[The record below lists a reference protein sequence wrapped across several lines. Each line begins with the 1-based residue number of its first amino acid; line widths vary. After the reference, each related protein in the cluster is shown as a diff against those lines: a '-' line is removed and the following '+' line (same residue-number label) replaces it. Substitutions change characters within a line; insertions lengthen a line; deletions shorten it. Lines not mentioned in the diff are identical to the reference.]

1 VRPISAAKGNVG
13 LKADVLQAP
22 YSFERFIK
30 STLSAS
36 IAAARSK
43 SAIRAFSGGIRQ
55 MNTMRP
61 MPATETERPSRARG
75 FGLAS
80 RVLTLLVFFLILAEV
95 AIYVPSIANFRTNWL
110 LTRLSAAY
118 TAALVLE
125 AAPKG
130 MVPAELKRELLD
142 SVGARMIVL
151 QIGDARHLLAVSDM
165 PPAIDATADLRSYSA
180 WESIMAALVALVA
193 PPGRIIDVKGPAP
206 MGADFIEIAMDEAPL
221 KAAMRDYSE
230 NIVLVSLFIS
240 AIVATC
246 AALAIHVMVLRPVR
260 RLTSNLMAF
269 AERPEDA
276 SRIIVPSR
284 RTHEIGQAEQ
294 ALAAMESALARE
306 LKEKKHLAALG
317 LAVAKISHE
326 LRNMLASAQLLS
338 DRLADLH
345 DPLAKRLAPKLI
357 ATLDRAIRFC
367 QATLAYGR
375 AAEEVPKLQ
384 RISLHKLVTEAVEAA
399 VPGQSGIE
407 AINDVPREMKVTADK
422 EQMFRVL
429 LNLCRNAVEALDG
442 TRDDLDTPPRLRLS
456 ARREA
461 RKVLIDVADSGPGV
475 PAAARARLFEP
486 FQASARSGGS
496 GLGLAI
502 AADLVR
508 AHGGQIRLLENG
520 DSAGLCGAVFEV
532 SLPEPD
538 HDH

>member
-1 VRPISAAKGNVG
+1 
-13 LKADVLQAP
+13 
-22 YSFERFIK
+22 
-30 STLSAS
+30 
-36 IAAARSK
+36 
-43 SAIRAFSGGIRQ
+43 

-61 MPATETERPSRARG
+61 MPAGISKDSSPARG

-80 RVLTLLVFFLILAEV
+80 RVLALLVGFVILAEI

-110 LTRLSAAY
+110 QTRLSAAY

-151 QIGDARHLLAVSDM
+151 QMGDARHLLAASDM
-165 PPAIDATADLRSYSA
+165 PPAIDTSADLRVYSA
-180 WESIMAALVALVA
+180 WDSVMAALQALIA

-221 KAAMRDYSE
+221 KAAMREYSE

-246 AALAIHVMVLRPVR
+246 AGLAIHLMVLRPVR
-260 RLTSNLMAF
+260 RLTSNLTAF
-269 AERPEDA
+269 AEQPEDA

-294 ALAAMESALARE
+294 ALALMESALARE

-357 ATLDRAIRFC
+357 GTLDRAIRFC

-375 AAEEVPKLQ
+375 AAEEAPKK
-384 RISLHKLVTEAVEAA
+384 RRVSLRPLAAEALEAA
-399 VPGQSGIE
+399 VPAQSGVE
-407 AINDVPREMKVTADK
+407 AIDDVPPDMKISADK
-422 EQMFRVL
+422 EQIFRVL

-442 TRDDLDTPPRLRLS
+442 SRGNLAHPPRLRLS
-456 ARREA
+456 ARRE
-461 RKVLIDVADSGPGV
+461 RGNVLIHVADNGPGL
-475 PAAARARLFEP
+475 PPNARERLFEP
-486 FQASARSGGS
+486 FRGSVRAGGS

-502 AADLVR
+502 AADIVH
-508 AHGGQIRLLENG
+508 AHGGQIRLLDKSDNS
-520 DSAGLCGAVFEV
+520 DLTGAVFEV
-532 SLPEPD
+532 SLPD
-538 HDH
+538 RDDN

>member
-1 VRPISAAKGNVG
+1 
-13 LKADVLQAP
+13 
-22 YSFERFIK
+22 
-30 STLSAS
+30 
-36 IAAARSK
+36 
-43 SAIRAFSGGIRQ
+43 

-61 MPATETERPSRARG
+61 MPAGMSEESSRARG
-75 FGLAS
+75 LGLTS
-80 RVLTLLVFFLILAEV
+80 RVLALLVGFVILAEI
-95 AIYVPSIANFRTNWL
+95 AIYMPFLANFRTNWL

-151 QIGDARHLLAVSDM
+151 QMGDARHLLAVSDM
-165 PPAIDATADLRSYSA
+165 PPAIDENADLRSYSA
-180 WESIMAALVALVA
+180 WNSIMAALETLVA

-230 NIVLVSLFIS
+230 NILLVSLFIS
-240 AIVATC
+240 AIVAIC
-246 AALAIHVMVLRPVR
+246 AALAIHMMVLRPVR

-284 RTHEIGQAEQ
+284 RTHEIGQAEK

-338 DRLADLH
+338 DRLADLD

-357 ATLDRAIRFC
+357 GTLDRAIRFC

-375 AAEEVPKLQ
+375 AVEEEPKKRRVL
-384 RISLHKLVTEAVEAA
+384 LHALAGEAIEAA
-399 VPGQSGIE
+399 VPEQSGVE
-407 AINDVPREMKVTADK
+407 AINDVPPDMKISADK
-422 EQMFRVL
+422 EQMSRVL
-429 LNLCRNAVEALDG
+429 LNLCRNAIEALEG
-442 TRDDLDTPPRLRLS
+442 ARETLNRAPRIRIS
-456 ARREA
+456 ARRD
-461 RKVLIDVADSGPGV
+461 RGNVLIHVADNGPGL
-475 PAAARARLFEP
+475 PAAARERLFEP
-486 FQASARSGGS
+486 FRGSVRAGGS

-502 AADLVR
+502 AADIVR
-508 AHGGQIRLLENG
+508 AHGGQIRLLEESDN
-520 DSAGLCGAVFEV
+520 SELSGAVFEV
-532 SLPEPD
+532 SLPDPE
-538 HDH
+538 

>member
-1 VRPISAAKGNVG
+1 
-13 LKADVLQAP
+13 
-22 YSFERFIK
+22 
-30 STLSAS
+30 
-36 IAAARSK
+36 
-43 SAIRAFSGGIRQ
+43 

-61 MPATETERPSRARG
+61 LPAGMSEESRPARG

-80 RVLTLLVFFLILAEV
+80 RVLALLVGFVILAEI

-110 LTRLSAAY
+110 QTRLSAAY

-151 QIGDARHLLAVSDM
+151 QMGDARHLLAVSDM
-165 PPAIDATADLRSYSA
+165 PPAIDATADLRTYSA
-180 WESIMAALVALVA
+180 WESIMAALQALVA
-193 PPGRIIDVKGPAP
+193 PAGRIIDVKGPAP
-206 MGADFIEIAMDEAPL
+206 MGANFIEIAMDEAPL
-221 KAAMRDYSE
+221 KAAMREYSE

-246 AALAIHVMVLRPVR
+246 AALAIHMMVLRPVR

-276 SRIIVPSR
+276 SRVIVPSR
-284 RTHEIGQAEQ
+284 RTHEIGQAER
-294 ALAAMESALARE
+294 ALAVMESALARE
-306 LKEKKHLAALG
+306 LNEKKHLAALG

-338 DRLADLH
+338 DRLADLP

-375 AAEEVPKLQ
+375 AAEESPKLQ
-384 RISLHKLVTEAVEAA
+384 RVSLYALAKEALEGA
-399 VPGQSGIE
+399 VPAQSGIE
-407 AINDVPREMKVTADK
+407 AINDVPREMKISADK

-442 TRDDLDTPPRLRLS
+442 SREDSDRQRRIRIS
-456 ARREA
+456 ARQERGN
-461 RKVLIDVADSGPGV
+461 VLIHVADNGPGL
-475 PAAARARLFEP
+475 PPTARERLFEP
-486 FQASARSGGS
+486 FRGSVRAGGS

-502 AADLVR
+502 AADIVR
-508 AHGGQIRLLENG
+508 AHGGRIRLLEQG
-520 DSAGLCGAVFEV
+520 EDSELDGAVFEV
-532 SLPEPD
+532 SLPDRND
-538 HDH
+538 H

>member
-1 VRPISAAKGNVG
+1 
-13 LKADVLQAP
+13 
-22 YSFERFIK
+22 
-30 STLSAS
+30 
-36 IAAARSK
+36 
-43 SAIRAFSGGIRQ
+43 

-61 MPATETERPSRARG
+61 MPPGVSEGSSRARG

-80 RVLTLLVFFLILAEV
+80 RVLALLVGFVILAEI
-95 AIYVPSIANFRTNWL
+95 AIYVPSIASFRTNWL
-110 LTRLSAAY
+110 MTRLSAAY

-151 QIGDARHLLAVSDM
+151 QMGDARHLLAVSDM
-165 PPAIDATADLRSYSA
+165 PPAIDESADLRSYSA
-180 WESIMAALVALVA
+180 WESIMAALQALIA

-206 MGADFIEIAMDEAPL
+206 MGANFIEIAMDEAPL
-221 KAAMRDYSE
+221 KAAMREYSE

-246 AALAIHVMVLRPVR
+246 AALAIHMMVLRPVR

-284 RTHEIGQAEQ
+284 RTHEIGQAEK

-306 LKEKKHLAALG
+306 LREKKHLAALG

-338 DRLADLH
+338 DRLAALS

-357 ATLDRAIRFC
+357 GTLDRAIRFC

-375 AAEEVPKLQ
+375 AAEEEPKL
-384 RISLHKLVTEAVEAA
+384 RRVSLHTLAQEALEGA
-399 VPGQSGIE
+399 VLQPSGIE
-407 AINDVPREMKVTADK
+407 VINDVPRDMKITADK

-429 LNLCRNAVEALDG
+429 LNLCRNAVEALAGSRNGAD
-442 TRDDLDTPPRLRLS
+442 RPPRVRVS
-456 ARREA
+456 ARRD
-461 RKVLIDVADSGPGV
+461 RGNVLIHVADNGPGLP
-475 PAAARARLFEP
+475 PAARERLFEP
-486 FQASARSGGS
+486 FRGSVRAGGS

-502 AADLVR
+502 AADIVR
-508 AHGGQIRLLENG
+508 AHGGLIRLLDSNENS
-520 DSAGLCGAVFEV
+520 DLDGAVFEV
-532 SLPEPD
+532 SLPERDD
-538 HDH
+538 H

>member
-1 VRPISAAKGNVG
+1 
-13 LKADVLQAP
+13 
-22 YSFERFIK
+22 
-30 STLSAS
+30 
-36 IAAARSK
+36 
-43 SAIRAFSGGIRQ
+43 

-61 MPATETERPSRARG
+61 MPAAISEESGRARG
-75 FGLAS
+75 LGLAS
-80 RVLTLLVFFLILAEV
+80 RVLGLLVGFVILAEI
-95 AIYVPSIANFRTNWL
+95 AIYVPSIANFRANWL
-110 LTRLSAAY
+110 QTRLSAAY

-125 AAPKG
+125 AAPRG

-151 QIGDARHLLAVSDM
+151 QMGDARHLLAASDM
-165 PPAIDATADLRSYSA
+165 PPTIDTTADLRAYSA
-180 WESIMAALVALVA
+180 WESIMAALQALIA

-221 KAAMRDYSE
+221 KAAMREYSE

-246 AALAIHVMVLRPVR
+246 AALAIHLMVLRPVR
-260 RLTSNLMAF
+260 RLTSNLTAF

-294 ALAAMESALARE
+294 ALALMESALARE
-306 LKEKKHLAALG
+306 LREKKHLAALG

-357 ATLDRAIRFC
+357 GTLDRAIRFC

-375 AAEEVPKLQ
+375 AAEAAPKK
-384 RISLHKLVTEAVEAA
+384 RRVSLHALAAEALEAA
-399 VPGQSGIE
+399 VPAQSGVE
-407 AINDVPREMKVTADK
+407 AINDVPPDMKISADK

-429 LNLCRNAVEALDG
+429 LNLCRNAVEALEGARDG
-442 TRDDLDTPPRLRLS
+442 LAHPPRVRLS
-456 ARREA
+456 ARREGGN
-461 RKVLIDVADSGPGV
+461 VLVHVADNGPGL
-475 PAAARARLFEP
+475 PPNARERLFEP
-486 FQASARSGGS
+486 FRGSVRAGGS

-502 AADLVR
+502 AADIVR
-508 AHGGQIRLLENG
+508 AHGGQIRLLDKSGNS
-520 DSAGLCGAVFEV
+520 DLTGAIFEV
-532 SLPEPD
+532 SLPD
-538 HDH
+538 RDDN

>member
-1 VRPISAAKGNVG
+1 
-13 LKADVLQAP
+13 
-22 YSFERFIK
+22 
-30 STLSAS
+30 
-36 IAAARSK
+36 
-43 SAIRAFSGGIRQ
+43 

-61 MPATETERPSRARG
+61 MPAGISEDSSRTRG

-80 RVLTLLVFFLILAEV
+80 RVLALLVGFVILAEI

-151 QIGDARHLLAVSDM
+151 QMGDARHLLAVSDM
-165 PPAIDATADLRSYSA
+165 PPAIDETADLRSYSA
-180 WESIMAALVALVA
+180 WESVMAALQALIA
-193 PPGRIIDVKGPAP
+193 PAGRIIDVKGPAP
-206 MGADFIEIAMDEAPL
+206 MGANFIEIAMDEAPL
-221 KAAMRDYSE
+221 KAAMREYSE

-246 AALAIHVMVLRPVR
+246 AALAIHMMVLRPVR

-276 SRIIVPSR
+276 SRVIVPSR
-284 RTHEIGQAEQ
+284 RTHEIGQAEK
-294 ALAAMESALARE
+294 ALAVMESALARE
-306 LKEKKHLAALG
+306 LREKKHLAALG

-357 ATLDRAIRFC
+357 GTLDRAIRFC

-375 AAEEVPKLQ
+375 AAEENPKLQ
-384 RISLHKLVTEAVEAA
+384 PVSLYALGGEALESAVPEQSGVEAV
-399 VPGQSGIE
+399 
-407 AINDVPREMKVTADK
+407 NDVPPDMKISADK

-429 LNLCRNAVEALDG
+429 LNLCRNAVGALEG
-442 TRDDLDTPPRLRLS
+442 AREGLNRAPRVRLS
-456 ARREA
+456 ARRE
-461 RKVLIDVADSGPGV
+461 RGNVLIHVADNGPGL
-475 PAAARARLFEP
+475 PPSARERLFEP
-486 FQASARSGGS
+486 FRGSVRAGGS

-502 AADLVR
+502 AADIVR
-508 AHGGQIRLLENG
+508 AHGGQIRLLDKSD
-520 DSAGLCGAVFEV
+520 DSDLTGAVFEV
-532 SLPEPD
+532 SLPD
-538 HDH
+538 RDDN

>member
-1 VRPISAAKGNVG
+1 
-13 LKADVLQAP
+13 
-22 YSFERFIK
+22 
-30 STLSAS
+30 
-36 IAAARSK
+36 
-43 SAIRAFSGGIRQ
+43 

-61 MPATETERPSRARG
+61 MPPGIREESARARR
-75 FGLAS
+75 FGLTS
-80 RVLTLLVFFLILAEV
+80 RLLALLVGFVILAEI

-110 LTRLSAAY
+110 QTRLSAAY

-151 QIGDARHLLAVSDM
+151 QMGDARHLLAVSDM
-165 PPAIDATADLRSYSA
+165 PPAIDATADLRTYSA
-180 WESIMAALVALVA
+180 WESVMAALQALIA
-193 PPGRIIDVKGPAP
+193 PAGRIIDVKGPAP
-206 MGADFIEIAMDEAPL
+206 MGANFIEIAMDEAPL

-246 AALAIHVMVLRPVR
+246 AALAIHMMVLRPVR
-260 RLTSNLMAF
+260 RLTSNLMDF
-269 AERPEDA
+269 AEQPEDA
-276 SRIIVPSR
+276 SRIIVPSK
-284 RTHEIGQAEQ
+284 RTHEIGQAEK
-294 ALAAMESALARE
+294 ALAAMEAALARE
-306 LKEKKHLAALG
+306 LNEKKHLAALG

-357 ATLDRAIRFC
+357 GTLDRAIRFC

-375 AAEEVPKLQ
+375 AAEEAPKL
-384 RISLHKLVTEAVEAA
+384 RRVLLHALANEAVEGA
-399 VPGQSGIE
+399 VPAQSGIK
-407 AINDVPREMKVTADK
+407 AINDVPRDMKISVDR

-429 LNLCRNAVEALDG
+429 LNLCRNAAEALQGSGDAPSG
-442 TRDDLDTPPRLRLS
+442 APRIRLS
-456 ARREA
+456 AHRNDRN
-461 RKVLIDVADSGPGV
+461 VLIHVADNGPGL
-475 PAAARARLFEP
+475 PPTARERLFEP
-486 FQASARSGGS
+486 FRGSVRAGGS

-508 AHGGQIRLLENG
+508 AHGGQIRLLDKED
-520 DSAGLCGAVFEV
+520 DSDLNGAVFEV
-532 SLPEPD
+532 SLPDRDD
-538 HDH
+538 H

>member
-1 VRPISAAKGNVG
+1 MPSG
-13 LKADVLQAP
+13 DTD
-22 YSFERFIK
+22 E
-30 STLSAS
+30 AS
-36 IAAARSK
+36 R
-43 SAIRAFSGGIRQ
+43 
-55 MNTMRP
+55 T
-61 MPATETERPSRARG
+61 RG

-80 RVLTLLVFFLILAEV
+80 RVLALLVGFVILAEI

-151 QIGDARHLLAVSDM
+151 QMGNARHLLAVSDM
-165 PPAIDATADLRSYSA
+165 PPAIDASADLRAYSV
-180 WESIMAALVALVA
+180 WELIPAALQALIA

-246 AALAIHVMVLRPVR
+246 AALAIHMMVLGPVR

-276 SRIIVPSR
+276 SRIIVPSGR
-284 RTHEIGQAEQ
+284 SHEIGRAEK

-306 LKEKKHLAALG
+306 LREKKHLAALG

-345 DPLAKRLAPKLI
+345 DPLVKRLAPKLVG
-357 ATLDRAIRFC
+357 TLDRAIRFC
-367 QATLAYGR
+367 QATIAYGR
-375 AAEEVPKLQ
+375 AAEETPKLQ
-384 RISLHKLVTEAVEAA
+384 RIALSGLASEALEGA
-399 VPGQSGIE
+399 VPAQSGIDVV
-407 AINDVPREMKVTADK
+407 NDVPHDFEITADK

-429 LNLCRNAVEALDG
+429 LNLCRNAVEALEG
-442 TRDDLDTPPRLRLS
+442 ARDEPQLDRAARIRIS
-456 ARREA
+456 ARRQGGNA
-461 RKVLIDVADSGPGV
+461 LIRVADNGPGLPPV
-475 PAAARARLFEP
+475 ARERLFEP
-486 FQASARSGGS
+486 FRGSVRSGGS

-508 AHGGQIRLLENG
+508 AHGGQIRIVEK
-520 DSAGLCGAVFEV
+520 DDRPELCGAVFEV
-532 SLPEPD
+532 SLPEHND
-538 HDH
+538 H

>member
-1 VRPISAAKGNVG
+1 
-13 LKADVLQAP
+13 
-22 YSFERFIK
+22 
-30 STLSAS
+30 
-36 IAAARSK
+36 
-43 SAIRAFSGGIRQ
+43 

-61 MPATETERPSRARG
+61 MPPGVSEESSRVRG

-80 RVLTLLVFFLILAEV
+80 RVLALLVGFVILAEI

-151 QIGDARHLLAVSDM
+151 QMGDARHLLAVSDM
-165 PPAIDATADLRSYSA
+165 PPAIDETADLRSYSA
-180 WESIMAALVALVA
+180 WESVMAALQALVA
-193 PPGRIIDVKGPAP
+193 PAGRIIDVKGPAP
-206 MGADFIEIAMDEAPL
+206 MGANFIEIAMDEAPL
-221 KAAMRDYSE
+221 KAAMREYSE

-246 AALAIHVMVLRPVR
+246 AALAIHMMVLRPVR
-260 RLTSNLMAF
+260 RLTSNVMAF

-284 RTHEIGQAEQ
+284 RTHEIGQAEK
-294 ALAAMESALARE
+294 ALAVMESALARE
-306 LKEKKHLAALG
+306 LREKKHLAALG

-338 DRLADLH
+338 DRLADLD

-357 ATLDRAIRFC
+357 GTLDRAIRFC

-375 AAEEVPKLQ
+375 AAEENPKPQPVSLYPLAGEALETAVPEQ
-384 RISLHKLVTEAVEAA
+384 SGVEAV
-399 VPGQSGIE
+399 
-407 AINDVPREMKVTADK
+407 NDVPPDMKISADK

-429 LNLCRNAVEALDG
+429 LNLCRNAVEALESAREG
-442 TRDDLDTPPRLRLS
+442 LNRAPRVRLS
-456 ARREA
+456 ARRE
-461 RKVLIDVADSGPGV
+461 RGNVLIQIADNGPGL
-475 PAAARARLFEP
+475 PASARESLFEP
-486 FQASARSGGS
+486 FRGSVRAGGS

-502 AADLVR
+502 AADIVR
-508 AHGGQIRLLENG
+508 AHGGQIRLLDKSDNS
-520 DSAGLCGAVFEV
+520 DLDGAVFEV
-532 SLPEPD
+532 SLPDRDD
-538 HDH
+538 H

>member
-1 VRPISAAKGNVG
+1 
-13 LKADVLQAP
+13 
-22 YSFERFIK
+22 
-30 STLSAS
+30 
-36 IAAARSK
+36 
-43 SAIRAFSGGIRQ
+43 

-61 MPATETERPSRARG
+61 MPPGVSEESSRARG

-80 RVLTLLVFFLILAEV
+80 RVLALLVGFVILAEI

-110 LTRLSAAY
+110 MTRLSAAY

-151 QIGDARHLLAVSDM
+151 QMGDARHLLAVSDM
-165 PPAIDATADLRSYSA
+165 PPAIDESADLRSYSV
-180 WESIMAALVALVA
+180 WVSITAALQALIA

-206 MGADFIEIAMDEAPL
+206 MGANFIEIAMDEAPL
-221 KAAMRDYSE
+221 KAAMREYSE

-246 AALAIHVMVLRPVR
+246 AALAIHMMVLRPVR
-260 RLTSNLMAF
+260 RLTSNLMDF

-276 SRIIVPSR
+276 SRIIVPSK
-284 RTHEIGQAEQ
+284 RTHEIGQAEK

-357 ATLDRAIRFC
+357 GTLDRAIRFC

-375 AAEEVPKLQ
+375 AVEETPKL
-384 RISLHKLVTEAVEAA
+384 RRVSLHGLGDEAFEDA
-399 VPGQSGIE
+399 VPEQSGIE
-407 AINDVPREMKVTADK
+407 PINDVPRDMKISVDK

-429 LNLCRNAVEALDG
+429 LNLCRNAVEALQGSPDV
-442 TRDDLDTPPRLRLS
+442 LSAAPRIRLS
-456 ARREA
+456 ARREQ
-461 RKVLIDVADSGPGV
+461 RNILIHVADNGPGL
-475 PAAARARLFEP
+475 PATARERLFEP
-486 FQASARSGGS
+486 FRGSMRAGGS

-502 AADLVR
+502 AADIVR
-508 AHGGQIRLLENG
+508 AHGGQIRLLDKDENS
-520 DSAGLCGAVFEV
+520 DLNGAVFEV
-532 SLPEPD
+532 SLPDRND
-538 HDH
+538 H

>member
-1 VRPISAAKGNVG
+1 
-13 LKADVLQAP
+13 
-22 YSFERFIK
+22 
-30 STLSAS
+30 
-36 IAAARSK
+36 
-43 SAIRAFSGGIRQ
+43 

-61 MPATETERPSRARG
+61 MPAGTSEEWRSARG

-80 RVLTLLVFFLILAEV
+80 RVLALLVGFVILAEI

-110 LTRLSAAY
+110 QTRLSAAY

-130 MVPAELKRELLD
+130 MVPAELKRQLLD

-151 QIGDARHLLAVSDM
+151 QMGDARHLLAASDM
-165 PPAIDATADLRSYSA
+165 PPAIDETADLRTYSA
-180 WESIMAALVALVA
+180 WNSIMAALQALIA

-206 MGADFIEIAMDEAPL
+206 MGANFIEIAMDEAPL
-221 KAAMRDYSE
+221 KAAMREYSE

-246 AALAIHVMVLRPVR
+246 AALAIHMMVLRPVR

-284 RTHEIGQAEQ
+284 RTHEIGQAER
-294 ALAAMESALARE
+294 ALAVMESALARE
-306 LKEKKHLAALG
+306 LNEKKHLAALG

-338 DRLADLH
+338 DRLADLP

-375 AAEEVPKLQ
+375 AAEESPKLQ
-384 RISLHKLVTEAVEAA
+384 PVSLYALANEALEGA
-399 VPGQSGIE
+399 VPAQSGIE
-407 AINDVPREMKVTADK
+407 AMNDVPRDMKIRADK
-422 EQMFRVL
+422 EQIFRVL
-429 LNLCRNAVEALDG
+429 LNLCRNAVEALEGSRENFD
-442 TRDDLDTPPRLRLS
+442 REPRIRLS
-456 ARREA
+456 ARRE
-461 RKVLIDVADSGPGV
+461 RGTVLIHVADNGPGL
-475 PAAARARLFEP
+475 PPTARERLFEP
-486 FQASARSGGS
+486 FRGSVRAGGS

-502 AADLVR
+502 AADIMR
-508 AHGGQIRLLENG
+508 AHGGQIRLLEEG
-520 DSAGLCGAVFEV
+520 DDSELDGAVFEV
-532 SLPEPD
+532 SLPDRND
-538 HDH
+538 H

>member
-1 VRPISAAKGNVG
+1 
-13 LKADVLQAP
+13 
-22 YSFERFIK
+22 
-30 STLSAS
+30 
-36 IAAARSK
+36 
-43 SAIRAFSGGIRQ
+43 

-61 MPATETERPSRARG
+61 MPAGVSGDSRPARG

-80 RVLTLLVFFLILAEV
+80 RVLALLVGFVILAEI

-110 LTRLSAAY
+110 MTRLSAAY

-151 QIGDARHLLAVSDM
+151 QMGDARHLLAVSDM
-165 PPAIDATADLRSYSA
+165 PPAIDESADLRAYSS
-180 WESIMAALVALVA
+180 WESITAALQALVA
-193 PPGRIIDVKGPAP
+193 PQGRIIDVKRPAP
-206 MGADFIEIAMDEAPL
+206 MGANFIEIGMDEAPS
-221 KAAMRDYSE
+221 KASMRAYSE

-246 AALAIHVMVLRPVR
+246 AALAIHMMVLRPVR

-276 SRIIVPSR
+276 SRMIVPSR
-284 RTHEIGQAEQ
+284 RTHEIGQDER
-294 ALAAMESALARE
+294 ALAVMESALARE
-306 LKEKKHLAALG
+306 LREKKHLAALG

-357 ATLDRAIRFC
+357 GTLDRAIRFC

-375 AAEEVPKLQ
+375 AAEEAPKK
-384 RISLHKLVTEAVEAA
+384 RYVSLYALANEAIEAA
-399 VPGQSGIE
+399 VPAQSGIQ
-407 AINDVPREMKVTADK
+407 ATNDIPREMKVTADR

-429 LNLCRNAVEALDG
+429 LNLCRNAVEALEG
-442 TRDDLDTPPRLRLS
+442 ARDNLNGSPRLRLS
-456 ARREA
+456 ARCEPG
-461 RKVLIDVADSGPGV
+461 KVLIDVADSGPGV

-486 FQASARSGGS
+486 FHASARSGG
-496 GLGLAI
+496 
-502 AADLVR
+502 
-508 AHGGQIRLLENG
+508 
-520 DSAGLCGAVFEV
+520 
-532 SLPEPD
+532 
-538 HDH
+538 

>member
-1 VRPISAAKGNVG
+1 
-13 LKADVLQAP
+13 
-22 YSFERFIK
+22 
-30 STLSAS
+30 
-36 IAAARSK
+36 
-43 SAIRAFSGGIRQ
+43 
-55 MNTMRP
+55 MRP
-61 MPATETERPSRARG
+61 MPPGIREESSRVRG

-80 RVLTLLVFFLILAEV
+80 RVLALLVGFVILAEI

-110 LTRLSAAY
+110 MTRLSAAY

-151 QIGDARHLLAVSDM
+151 QMGDARHLLAVSDM
-165 PPAIDATADLRSYSA
+165 PPAIDESADLRSYSA
-180 WESIMAALVALVA
+180 WDSIMAALQALIA

-206 MGADFIEIAMDEAPL
+206 MGANFIEIAMDEAPL
-221 KAAMRDYSE
+221 KAAMREYSE

-246 AALAIHVMVLRPVR
+246 AALAIHMMVLRPVR

-284 RTHEIGQAEQ
+284 RTHEIGQAEK

-338 DRLADLH
+338 DRLAALP
-345 DPLAKRLAPKLI
+345 DPLAKRLAPKLVG
-357 ATLDRAIRFC
+357 TLDRAIRFC

-375 AAEEVPKLQ
+375 AVEEPPKL
-384 RISLHKLVTEAVEAA
+384 RRVWLHPLAREALEDA
-399 VPGQSGIE
+399 VPQPSGIE
-407 AINDVPREMKVTADK
+407 VINEVPRDMKITADK

-442 TRDDLDTPPRLRLS
+442 ARDNVGGPPRVRIS
-456 ARREA
+456 ARPERGN
-461 RKVLIDVADSGPGV
+461 VLILVEDNGPGL
-475 PAAARARLFEP
+475 PAAARERLFEP
-486 FQASARSGGS
+486 FRGSVRAGGS

-502 AADLVR
+502 AADIVR
-508 AHGGQIRLLENG
+508 AHGGQIRLIEKSDDLNPR
-520 DSAGLCGAVFEV
+520 GAVFEV
-532 SLPEPD
+532 NLPGHDD
-538 HDH
+538 H

>member
-1 VRPISAAKGNVG
+1 
-13 LKADVLQAP
+13 
-22 YSFERFIK
+22 
-30 STLSAS
+30 
-36 IAAARSK
+36 
-43 SAIRAFSGGIRQ
+43 

-61 MPATETERPSRARG
+61 MPAGVSEEPARTRG

-80 RVLTLLVFFLILAEV
+80 RVLALLVGFVILAEI

-110 LTRLSAAY
+110 MTRLSAAY

-151 QIGDARHLLAVSDM
+151 QMGDARHLLAVSDM
-165 PPAIDATADLRSYSA
+165 PPAIDETADLRNYSV
-180 WESIMAALVALVA
+180 WESVMAALQALVA
-193 PPGRIIDVKGPAP
+193 PQGRIIDVKGPAP
-206 MGADFIEIAMDEAPL
+206 MGANFIEIAMDEAPL

-246 AALAIHVMVLRPVR
+246 AALAINMMVLRPVR
-260 RLTSNLMAF
+260 RLTSNVMAF

-284 RTHEIGQAEQ
+284 RTHEIGQAEK
-294 ALAAMESALARE
+294 ALAVMESALARE
-306 LKEKKHLAALG
+306 LREKKHLAALG

-357 ATLDRAIRFC
+357 GTLDRAIRFC

-375 AAEEVPKLQ
+375 AGREAPKLQ
-384 RISLHKLVTEAVEAA
+384 RISLHKLAAEAIEGA
-399 VPGQSGIE
+399 VPGQSNIE
-407 AINDVPREMKVTADK
+407 TTNDVPRQMKISADK

-429 LNLCRNAVEALDG
+429 LNLCRNAVEALEGARDNSDG
-442 TRDDLDTPPRLRLS
+442 PPRLRLS

-461 RKVLIDVADSGPGV
+461 GKVLIDVADSGPGV
-475 PAAARARLFEP
+475 PTAARARLFEP

-508 AHGGQIRLLENG
+508 AHSGQIRLLDDG
-520 DSAGLCGAVFEV
+520 DSSGLRGAVFEV

>member
-1 VRPISAAKGNVG
+1 
-13 LKADVLQAP
+13 
-22 YSFERFIK
+22 
-30 STLSAS
+30 
-36 IAAARSK
+36 
-43 SAIRAFSGGIRQ
+43 

-61 MPATETERPSRARG
+61 MPARISEESSPPRG

-80 RVLTLLVFFLILAEV
+80 RVLALLVGFVALAEI

-110 LTRLSAAY
+110 QTRLSAAY

-151 QIGDARHLLAVSDM
+151 QMGDARHLLAASDM
-165 PPAIDATADLRSYSA
+165 PPAIDATADLRVYSA
-180 WESIMAALVALVA
+180 WESIMAALQALIA
-193 PPGRIIDVKGPAP
+193 PAGRIIDVKGPAP
-206 MGADFIEIAMDEAPL
+206 MGANFIEIAMDEAPL

-246 AALAIHVMVLRPVR
+246 AALAIHMMVLRPVR

-269 AERPEDA
+269 AERPEDG

-284 RTHEIGQAEQ
+284 RTHEIGQAER

-306 LKEKKHLAALG
+306 LNEKKHLAALG

-338 DRLADLH
+338 DRLAALP
-345 DPLAKRLAPKLI
+345 DPLAKRLAPKLVG
-357 ATLDRAIRFC
+357 TLDRAIRFC

-375 AAEEVPKLQ
+375 AAEEAPKLT
-384 RISLHKLVTEAVEAA
+384 RVSLHALATEALEGAI
-399 VPGQSGIE
+399 PPQSGI
-407 AINDVPREMKVTADK
+407 AGFNDVPRDLTIALDK

-429 LNLCRNAVEALDG
+429 LNLCRNAAEALDG
-442 TRDDLDTPPRLRLS
+442 ARDSPRGPAQIRLS
-456 ARREA
+456 ARREHG
-461 RKVLIDVADSGPGV
+461 KVLIHAADNGPGL
-475 PAAARARLFEP
+475 PPTARERLFEP
-486 FQASARSGGS
+486 FHGSVRAGGS

-502 AADLVR
+502 AADIVR
-508 AHGGQIRLLENG
+508 AHGGHIQLL
-520 DSAGLCGAVFEV
+520 DSIDNSDLPGAVFEV
-532 SLPEPD
+532 SLPDRDD
-538 HDH
+538 H

>member
-1 VRPISAAKGNVG
+1 
-13 LKADVLQAP
+13 
-22 YSFERFIK
+22 
-30 STLSAS
+30 
-36 IAAARSK
+36 
-43 SAIRAFSGGIRQ
+43 
-55 MNTMRP
+55 MRP
-61 MPATETERPSRARG
+61 MPPGISEESSRVRG

-80 RVLTLLVFFLILAEV
+80 RVLALLVGFVILAEI

-110 LTRLSAAY
+110 MTRLSAAY

-151 QIGDARHLLAVSDM
+151 QMGDARHLLAVSDM
-165 PPAIDATADLRSYSA
+165 PPAIDESADLRSYSA
-180 WESIMAALVALVA
+180 WDSIMAALQALIA

-206 MGADFIEIAMDEAPL
+206 MGANFIEIAMDEAPL
-221 KAAMRDYSE
+221 KAAMREYSE

-246 AALAIHVMVLRPVR
+246 AALAIHMMVLRPVR

-284 RTHEIGQAEQ
+284 RTHEIGQAEK

-338 DRLADLH
+338 DRLAALP

-357 ATLDRAIRFC
+357 GTLDRAIRFC

-375 AAEEVPKLQ
+375 AVEEPPKL
-384 RISLHKLVTEAVEAA
+384 RRVWLHPLAREALEDA
-399 VPGQSGIE
+399 VPQPSGIE
-407 AINDVPREMKVTADK
+407 VINEVPRDMKITADK

-442 TRDDLDTPPRLRLS
+442 ARDNVHRPPRVRIS
-456 ARREA
+456 ARPERGN
-461 RKVLIDVADSGPGV
+461 VLILVEDNGPGL
-475 PAAARARLFEP
+475 PAAARERLFEP
-486 FQASARSGGS
+486 FRGSVRAGGS

-502 AADLVR
+502 AADIVR
-508 AHGGQIRLLENG
+508 AHGGQIRLIEKSDDLNPR
-520 DSAGLCGAVFEV
+520 GAVFEV
-532 SLPEPD
+532 SLPGHDD
-538 HDH
+538 H

>member
-1 VRPISAAKGNVG
+1 
-13 LKADVLQAP
+13 
-22 YSFERFIK
+22 
-30 STLSAS
+30 
-36 IAAARSK
+36 
-43 SAIRAFSGGIRQ
+43 

-61 MPATETERPSRARG
+61 MPPGISEESTRARR
-75 FGLAS
+75 FGLTS
-80 RVLTLLVFFLILAEV
+80 RLLALLVGFVILAEI

-110 LTRLSAAY
+110 QTRLSAAY

-151 QIGDARHLLAVSDM
+151 QMGDARHLLAVSDM
-165 PPAIDATADLRSYSA
+165 PPAIDETADLRSYSA
-180 WESIMAALVALVA
+180 WESVMAALQALIA
-193 PPGRIIDVKGPAP
+193 PAGRIIDVKGPAP
-206 MGADFIEIAMDEAPL
+206 MGANFIEIAMDEAPL

-246 AALAIHVMVLRPVR
+246 AALAIHMMVLRPVR
-260 RLTSNLMAF
+260 RLTSNLMDF

-276 SRIIVPSR
+276 SRIIVPSK
-284 RTHEIGQAEQ
+284 RTHEIGQAEK
-294 ALAAMESALARE
+294 ALAAMEAALARE
-306 LKEKKHLAALG
+306 LNEKKHLAALG

-357 ATLDRAIRFC
+357 GTLDRAIRFC

-375 AAEEVPKLQ
+375 AAEEAPKL
-384 RISLHKLVTEAVEAA
+384 RRLSLHVLASEAVEGA
-399 VPGQSGIE
+399 VPAQSGIE
-407 AINDVPREMKVTADK
+407 AINDVPRDMKISVDR

-429 LNLCRNAVEALDG
+429 LNLCRNAAEALQG
-442 TRDDLDTPPRLRLS
+442 SRDAHSGAPRMRLS
-456 ARREA
+456 ARRDG
-461 RKVLIDVADSGPGV
+461 RNVLIHVADNGPGL
-475 PAAARARLFEP
+475 PPTARERLFEP
-486 FQASARSGGS
+486 FRGSVRAGGS

-508 AHGGQIRLLENG
+508 AHGGQIRLLDKED
-520 DSAGLCGAVFEV
+520 DSDLNGAVFEV
-532 SLPEPD
+532 SLPDRDD
-538 HDH
+538 H